1 MKRLFLAAILVFPVA
16 TLVYWFYWGSSQARI
31 TSTLPVVTNS
41 VTETNATTNLPV
53 PAPAK
58 P

>member
-31 TSTLPVVTNS
+31 TSTLPVVTNA
-41 VTETNATTNLPV
+41 VTGTNTATNLP
-53 PAPAK
+53 PPAK

>member
-1 MKRLFLAAILVFPVA
+1 MKRLFLAAILLFPVL
-16 TLVYWFYWGSSQARI
+16 TLVYWFYWGSTQPRI
-31 TSTLPVVTNS
+31 KSTLPVVTNAIS
-41 VTETNATTNLPV
+41 GTNAATNM